1 MAKSTSLNLGDE
13 SQEEEANTPPT
24 ESASEA
30 SPPIHSE
37 VDALQE
43 QLAALEARL
52 ASVESK
58 AHTEHQLSLGPAELA
73 AIGKALEQQIKQN
86 IVDVLRSHLGMAP
99 PALRGDGS

>member
-13 SQEEEANTPPT
+13 SQEEEATTHPA

-37 VDALQE
+37 VDTLQE
-43 QLAALEARL
+43 QLATLEARL

-58 AHTEHQLSLGPAELA
+58 AHIEHQMTLGPAELQ

-86 IVDVLRSHLGMAP
+86 IVDVLRAHLGMAP
-99 PALRGDGS
+99 PAIRGDGS